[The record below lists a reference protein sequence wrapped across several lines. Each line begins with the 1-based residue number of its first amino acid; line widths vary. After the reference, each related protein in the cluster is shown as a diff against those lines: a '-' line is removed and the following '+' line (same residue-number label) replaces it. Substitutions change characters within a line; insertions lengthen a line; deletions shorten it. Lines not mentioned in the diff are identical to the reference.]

1 MFPGKM
7 LKKQITTDFFKN
19 ISRIITIL
27 KIRLSTIFSAH
38 NASQCN
44 DYQSERYLLFSSSNF
59 QLSCEQ
65 CIASQLLRGRSQTTF
80 TRRGRQVVQKC
91 PLFVNVH
98 TIENVNAGGQV
109 VKKSQNLVNVVCE
122 HTLTIK
128 TGDLALYA
136 RFSFATFC
144 VLPQTSVFLRNRKS
158 MSLTL
163 PLRKVTKPLFR
174 FPPKM
179 VDKKWWA

>member
-1 MFPGKM
+1 M

-19 ISRIITIL
+19 ISRIIRIL
-27 KIRLSTIFSAH
+27 KISLSTILSAH

-65 CIASQLLRGRSQTTF
+65 CIASQLL
-80 TRRGRQVVQKC
+80 
-91 PLFVNVH
+91 
-98 TIENVNAGGQV
+98 
-109 VKKSQNLVNVVCE
+109 
-122 HTLTIK
+122 TIK

-136 RFSFATFC
+136 RFCFATFC
-144 VLPQTSVFLRNRKS
+144 VLSQTSVFLRSRKS

-179 VDKKWWA
+179 VGISHNTIHFKTSGLCPLLLISTDAQ